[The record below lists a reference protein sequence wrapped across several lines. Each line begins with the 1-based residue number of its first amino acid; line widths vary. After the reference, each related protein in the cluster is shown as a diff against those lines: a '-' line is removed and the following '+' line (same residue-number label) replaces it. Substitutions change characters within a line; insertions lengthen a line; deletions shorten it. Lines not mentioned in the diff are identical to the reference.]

1 MRLRE
6 PTANR
11 AEESIMKR
19 DDSRL
24 RLSHRRI
31 LGAPPVSTDRSRGGD
46 RSGGFV
52 AMALVM
58 LVIIVFAIMLNT
70 GQVSDNLGAA
80 LRYWSGV
87 RE

>member
-1 MRLRE
+1 MG
-6 PTANR
+6 R
-11 AEESIMKR
+11 AALVGRAIMKR
-19 DDSRL
+19 DVSRPI
-24 RLSHRRI
+24 LSHRRI
-31 LGAPPVSTDRSRGGD
+31 LGATPAPTSRLRAGD

-87 RE
+87 RN

>member
-1 MRLRE
+1 
-6 PTANR
+6 
-11 AEESIMKR
+11 MKR
-19 DDSRL
+19 DVSRPT
-24 RLSHRRI
+24 LSHRRI
-31 LGAPPVSTDRSRGGD
+31 LGSGPAQTNRSRVGD

-58 LVIIVFAIMLNT
+58 VVIIVFAIMLNN

-80 LRYWSGV
+80 LRSWSGV